1 MAENNSPIDPL
12 NTPEETKINPPETP
26 SEESIIADLIESV
39 KEEEVA
45 SVSQESN
52 TPWIPK
58 EIEIKDVSS
67 LITIIQ
73 TKWLDYIRI
82 EPQDEWVEV
91 TYVKDKNESD
101 KILIKYPLYTQI
113 LLKIKEISGMSL
125 TETWKVQDW
134 AGNFKSGDKN
144 YKITAKV
151 SPSDFGEKIFFKSIE
166 QAIKKSSGGKVS
178 LWKIFWFLWATLFV
192 SLILMWVFITFV
204 VLNAKTID
212 DVKFFYSLGI
222 NLNNINAFIQ
232 QVVTVVFSILLII
245 ETIVSAIILFKFFLT
260 KKVEKKRK
268 TMFLI
273 LSILTLI
280 ITFSTAT
287 LWMII
292 DKKIKSLPNWQ
303 EVAYWNVQV
312 FDNEKLI
319 SEKFDKWDALIRDL
333 SNIIGPITLK
343 YDLTLFEKSE
353 NDKGLIIEKYL
364 WDFGDGTK
372 AEELNPT
379 TIKSFTEKGTY
390 NVTLM
395 VEARDITGKI
405 IEKKV
410 DDIKTI
416 RIDSIVKV
424 IETTL
429 PNGGKQVEFDASD
442 LKNLGQIEWYFEENP
457 ANPVWVW
464 EIFRPSKIFYEEQ
477 LIGMKIKNIDS
488 ETAGLDKIFTIQGQD
503 SSSSIAWEIFFEQSE
518 RRDLEFTFWVK
529 NAIND
534 FGNGFITEFKW
545 TFWEKEVTKKADITK
560 LEESSKTS
568 FTFSDYGSYE
578 IKVTLKDSSWKEK
591 LITKTINIT
600 KKLWILEWIKVYNEN
615 NKEIEWFRHEKSTR
629 EYYLHD
635 LWVPAKIRF
644 DTRLLRT
651 DNPLYTLKE
660 VKWDIGDDGDNDE
673 VGKTLTH
680 EIFSEW
686 NSAIKV
692 TYFFEN
698 IRSAKDNI
706 TMEERIY
713 IDSKVKDVLL
723 DLQID
728 MSSEYVPSLVKFD
741 ASLSYVRDDNITKF
755 IYDYGDGK
763 VEERDAINLW
773 HLYSEAWDYTVT
785 LTIVTENWKRFSLEK
800 KVILKPKP
808 QTVKISTS
816 MKIAPIGQAIDF
828 NSSESEWQIISY
840 FWDFGDG
847 YTSTDANPS
856 HVYTQKWSYE
866 VLLRVWFINNN
877 FLEDTISIE
886 VTN

>member
-12 NTPEETKINPPETP
+12 NTPEEPKINPLETP

-39 KEEEVA
+39 KEEEIA
-45 SVSQESN
+45 SLSQESN
-52 TPWIPK
+52 IPWVSK
-58 EIEIKDVSS
+58 EIEIKDISS
-67 LITIIQ
+67 LITLIQ

-82 EPQDEWVEV
+82 EPQDEKVEV
-91 TYVKDKNESD
+91 TYVKDKNEIE

-113 LLKIKEISGMSL
+113 LLKIKEVSGMNL

-134 AGNFKSGDKN
+134 AGNFKAGDKN
-144 YKITAKV
+144 YKITTKV
-151 SPSDFGEKIFFKSIE
+151 SPSDYGEKIFFKSIE
-166 QAIKKSSGGKVS
+166 QTIKKSTWEKAS
-178 LWKIFWFLWATLFV
+178 LWKIFWFLWAVLFV
-192 SLILMWVFITFV
+192 SLILIWVFITFV

-232 QVVTVVFSILLII
+232 QIVTVIFSIFLIL
-245 ETIVSAIILFKFFLT
+245 ETIISAIILFKFFLT
-260 KKVEKKRK
+260 KKVEKRRK
-268 TMFLI
+268 TLFLI
-273 LSILTLI
+273 LSILVLI
-280 ITFSTAT
+280 ITFSTGT

-319 SEKFDKWDALIRDL
+319 SDKFDKWDALIRDL

-343 YDLTLFEKSE
+343 YDLTLFEKAE
-353 NDKGLIIEKYL
+353 NDKGIEIEKYL

-372 AEELNPT
+372 VEELNPT

-390 NVTLM
+390 NVTL
-395 VEARDITGKI
+395 VVKARDITGKI

-416 RIDSIVKV
+416 HIDSIVKV
-424 IETTL
+424 IEKTL
-429 PNGGKQVEFDASD
+429 PNGGKQIEFDASD

-457 ANPVWVW
+457 ENPVWVW
-464 EIFRPSKIFYEEQ
+464 EFFRPSKIFYDEQ
-477 LIGMKIKNIDS
+477 LIGIKIKNEDS
-488 ETAGLDKIFTIQGQD
+488 QTTVLDKIFMIQWQD
-503 SSSSIAWEIFFEQSE
+503 SSSSISWEIFFEPSE
-518 RRDLEFTFWVK
+518 RNNLEFTFWVK
-529 NAIND
+529 NVVND
-534 FGNGFITEFKW
+534 FESGFITDFKW
-545 TFWEKEVTKKADITK
+545 VFWEKEIIKKADITK

-568 FTFSDYGSYE
+568 FTFSNYGSYE
-578 IKVTLKDSSWKEK
+578 IKVILKDSSWKEK
-591 LITKTINIT
+591 EITKNINIT
-600 KKLWILEWIKVYNEN
+600 KKLWILEGIKVYNEN
-615 NKEIEWFRHEKSTR
+615 NKEVEWFRYEKSTH

-635 LWVPAKIRF
+635 LWAPAKILF
-644 DTRLLRT
+644 DTRLLKT

-660 VKWDIGDDGDNDE
+660 VKWDIGDDEGNDAI
-673 VGKTLTH
+673 GKTLTH

-686 NSAIKV
+686 NTTIKV

-698 IRSAKDNI
+698 IRSTKDNI
-706 TMEERIY
+706 VMEEKIY

-723 DLQID
+723 NLQID

-741 ASLSYVRDDNITKF
+741 ASLSYVKNDNITKF
-755 IYDYGDGK
+755 IYDYGDGQI
-763 VEERDAINLW
+763 EERDAINLW

-785 LTIVTENWKRFSLEK
+785 LTVVTQSWKRFSLVK
-800 KVILKPKP
+800 KIILKPKP
-808 QTVKISTS
+808 QTVKINTS
-816 MKIAPIGQAIDF
+816 MKMAPVWQAIDF
-828 NSSESEWQIISY
+828 NSSESEWQINSY

-847 YTSTDANPS
+847 FTSTDANPN
-856 HVYTQKWSYE
+856 HIYTKKWSYD

-886 VTN
+886 ITN